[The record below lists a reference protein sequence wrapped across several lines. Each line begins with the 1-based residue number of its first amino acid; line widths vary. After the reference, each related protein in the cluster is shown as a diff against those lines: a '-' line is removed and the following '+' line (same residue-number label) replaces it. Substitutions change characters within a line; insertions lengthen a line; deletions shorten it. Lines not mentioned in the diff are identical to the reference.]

1 MIRNL
6 SLIFL
11 LSILLN
17 ALGGCTTPG
26 VKINATPLSLTETRR
41 TIAMV
46 IGEPRFVSVN
56 GRELL
61 SKYYDQKQQPIENM
75 PLAKE
80 RYFTHV
86 TILGDRRPY
95 DISVDVVTEERDE
108 DGRFQATESNE
119 EMAIP
124 IADKIKKQ
132 LYQNVDSRNLIDD
145 FRSF

>member
-1 MIRNL
+1 
-6 SLIFL
+6 
-11 LSILLN
+11 
-17 ALGGCTTPG
+17 
-26 VKINATPLSLTETRR
+26 
-41 TIAMV
+41 MV

-75 PLAKE
+75 ALAKE

-86 TILGDRRPY
+86 IILGDRRPY
-95 DISVDVVTEERDE
+95 DISVDVVMEERDE
-108 DGRFQATESNE
+108 DGRFQATEKND
-119 EMAIP
+119 EMAAP
-124 IADKIKKQ
+124 IADKLKKQ

>member
-1 MIRNL
+1 LLRSIL
-6 SLIFL
+6 SLSFL
-11 LSILLN
+11 LCLL
-17 ALGGCTTPG
+17 AGCTTTG
-26 VKINATPLSLTETRR
+26 VRIPNTPLSLTETRR
-41 TIAMV
+41 TVAMV

-75 PLAKE
+75 ALAKE

-86 TILGDRRPY
+86 IILGDRRPY
-95 DISVDVVTEERDE
+95 DVTVDVVMEERDE
-108 DGRFQATESNE
+108 DGRFQATEKND
-119 EMAIP
+119 EMAAP
-124 IADKIKKQ
+124 IADKLKKQ